1 MPGSVTAAATTDSR
15 RSWTTSGLAFTAM
28 FVAVGIGY
36 AYGALL
42 LPLTRDLLIDP
53 GTVSGVFSVT
63 VVVFFLAGAPAG
75 MLTDRWG
82 PRVVLLLGALALS
95 GGLVLT
101 SAAQGPVLLYLG
113 HGLLVGGGMATTFV
127 PLIAVVSASFVRH
140 RSVAVGVAVSGIG
153 IGTLVMA
160 PLVAWLITGLGWRP
174 AYLLL
179 AVVGGVVMLVAALL
193 MPPRERSASV
203 PLRDATALGGLL
215 RTRDYRL
222 LYAAQVLLAV
232 ALFMP
237 FAHLPAYGETSGSSA
252 VAAAGLVGVIGA
264 ASVVGRLALGLV
276 AGRLGL
282 LLTYQGCFLT
292 VALSFVPWL
301 WSGGGYPFLLAHALL
316 FGVGYGGFVALLPGV
331 VAERFG
337 LQQLGGLIGI
347 LYTSNAIGA
356 GLGPLAAGLLVEQHG
371 YAPAGWAGLVCG
383 LLAVIVLGRIRKVV
397 A

>member
-1 MPGSVTAAATTDSR
+1 MPGSGIATADSW
-15 RSWTTSGLAFTAM
+15 RSWTTAGLAFTAM
-28 FVAVGIGY
+28 FVAVGTGY

-42 LPLTRDLLIDP
+42 LPLTRDLPIAP
-53 GTVSGVFSVT
+53 GTASGVFSVT

-75 MLTDRWG
+75 ILTDRWG
-82 PRVVLLLGALALS
+82 PRVVLLLGAVALS
-95 GGLVLT
+95 GGLALT
-101 SAAQGPVLLYLG
+101 SAARGPALLYLG

-127 PLIAVVSASFVRH
+127 PLIAVVSASFLRY

-160 PLVAWLITGLGWRP
+160 PLVAWLIAELGWRL
-174 AYLLL
+174 AYVLL
-179 AVVGGVVMLVAALL
+179 AVVGGSVMLTAAVLVTAAQG
-193 MPPRERSASV
+193 SASTMQE
-203 PLRDATALGGLL
+203 RDTPAIASLL
-215 RTRDYRL
+215 RARDYRL
-222 LYAAQVLLAV
+222 LYAAQALLAI

-237 FAHLPAYGETSGSSA
+237 FAHLPAYGERSGTSA

-264 ASVVGRLALGLV
+264 ASVVGRLALGPV
-276 AGRLGL
+276 ADRLGL
-282 LLTYQGCFLT
+282 LLTYRWCFLA
-292 VALSFVPWL
+292 VAVSFVPWL
-301 WSGGGYPFLLAHALL
+301 WSGGGYPFLLAHAIV

-356 GLGPLAAGLLVEQHG
+356 GLGPLVAGLLVEEHG
-371 YAPAGWAGLVCG
+371 YAPAGWGGLVCG
-383 LLAVIVLGRIRKVV
+383 LLATTLLGRIRKVV